1 MASVVVGVNSFI
13 SLEEANNIIGDN
25 YISTSDT
32 AVWWSGLSDSD
43 KAVCLISATNII
55 NSEQWFWIGK
65 RVDENQSLVFPR
77 LDVENNKEYDINDTF
92 KLGIIKLMIN
102 NNETS
107 LNDMYKLIKS
117 GITSFSDGGGM
128 SVKFGDDVVKKSSLK
143 SSSDVI
149 PDDIFRTYFIE
160 YSNMDL

>member
-1 MASVVVGVNSFI
+1 MAQLVVGVNSFI

-32 AVWWSGLSDSD
+32 AVWWSGLSDTD
-43 KAVCLISATNII
+43 KAVCLISTTNII

-77 LDVENNKEYDINDTF
+77 LDVKNNKEYDINDTF

-107 LNDMYKLIKS
+107 IDEYAKLIS
-117 GITSFSDGGGM
+117 AGVTSYKIKDCSVSFDVGTLANKKLGGFNKVG
-128 SVKFGDDVVKKSSLK
+128 
-143 SSSDVI
+143 I
-149 PDDIFRTYFIE
+149 PDDIFRTYFIN
-160 YSNMDL
+160 YSHLDL

>member
-77 LDVENNKEYDINDTF
+77 LDVENNKEYNINDTF
-92 KLGIIKLMIN
+92 KLGIIKLMIK
-102 NNETS
+102 NNEAS
-107 LNDMYKLIKS
+107 LNDMYKLIKT

-128 SVKFGDDVVKKSSLK
+128 SVKFGDDIVKKSSLK